1 MDHEGSDR
9 PLSENSPNRSA
20 DPNDETLDFSSP
32 LPAFPQTK
40 PPPRKKR
47 FTITL
52 RWVDL
57 VALTVLLA
65 VAAAIGVISFRKHSK
80 SAPAPAPG
88 KIRLAVLPFENLTG
102 DPKQDYVGD
111 GFAEEM
117 ISQLGRM
124 NHDRLGVIART
135 SVMRYKNTRKPV
147 RKIASELGVN
157 YVLEGS
163 VRKSPDGFRIATQLV
178 RAEDEIQL
186 WSEEYDRPMDDLT
199 QLERDVALKVADEI
213 QVQLMPGSPADIRAP
228 HDVNSNAYFYYLQ
241 GRYFFSMR
249 SGENLFDAVSSFD
262 QAIRQDP
269 GFAPAYAGLADTYNM
284 LMYYGY
290 SPEKETLLKAR
301 TAAIKATELDGA
313 LAEGHAS
320 LAYIYFL
327 WDWNWQD
334 AEREFQRAISLN
346 DNYAP
351 AHHWYALYLT
361 AMGRQADS
369 LSQIEQAHELDPLSS
384 IVTSASAYIDYF
396 AGQND
401 HAVTQCESVLQ
412 QDPKFMAAHTVLGLA
427 REAQGNYATAIAEF
441 QKALRFSASRPP
453 AYLDN
458 LGHAYAVSGHR
469 AKAEQIL
476 SELEAGVKSGKQTE
490 SYTVAT
496 LVGLGER
503 DRALAAME
511 KSFAKGDLALIWLKV
526 DPRFDDLRASPR
538 FQALLQRG
546 GFIP

>member
-1 MDHEGSDR
+1 MALAIL
-9 PLSENSPNRSA
+9 LS
-20 DPNDETLDFSSP
+20 
-32 LPAFPQTK
+32 
-40 PPPRKKR
+40 
-47 FTITL
+47 I
-52 RWVDL
+52 
-57 VALTVLLA
+57 
-65 VAAAIGVISFRKHSK
+65 AAAVGVFTFRKHAK
-80 SAPAPAPG
+80 SSEAPAQAR
-88 KIRLAVLPFENLTG
+88 IRLAVLPFENLTG

-117 ISQLGRM
+117 ISQLGRI
-124 NHDRLGVIART
+124 NHDRLRVIART
-135 SVMRYKNTRKPV
+135 SAMRYKNTRKPL
-147 RKIASELGVN
+147 RKIASELGVS

-163 VRKSPDGFRIATQLV
+163 VRKSPEGFLIATQLI
-178 RAEDEIQL
+178 RAEDGVQL

-199 QLERDVALKVADEI
+199 TLERDLAIKIAGKI
-213 QVQLMPGSPADIRAP
+213 QVQLNSESPTEARGPTDT
-228 HDVNSNAYFYYLQ
+228 SSKAYFYYLQ
-241 GRYFFSMR
+241 GRYSFNMR
-249 SGENLFDAVSSFD
+249 NGESLFDSVNSFD
-262 QAIRQDP
+262 QSIRQDRS
-269 GFAPAYAGLADTYNM
+269 FAPAYAGLADAYNM

-290 SPEKETLLKAR
+290 SPETETLPKAR
-301 TAAIKATELDGA
+301 ASAIKATELDDA

-320 LAYIYFL
+320 LGYIYFL

-361 AMGRQADS
+361 AMGRRADS

-396 AGQND
+396 AGLND
-401 HAVTQCESVLQ
+401 QAVTQCESVLQ

-427 REAQGNYATAIAEF
+427 REAQGDNATAIVEF

-458 LGHAYAVSGHR
+458 LGHAYAVSGQR

-476 SELEAGVKSGKQTE
+476 SELEAGVRSRKQTKA
-490 SYTVAT
+490 YTVAT

-511 KSFAKGDLALIWLKV
+511 NSFAKGDLALVWLKV
-526 DPRFDDLRASPR
+526 DPRLNDLRASPR
-538 FQALLQRG
+538 FQALLRRG
-546 GFIP
+546 SFVP